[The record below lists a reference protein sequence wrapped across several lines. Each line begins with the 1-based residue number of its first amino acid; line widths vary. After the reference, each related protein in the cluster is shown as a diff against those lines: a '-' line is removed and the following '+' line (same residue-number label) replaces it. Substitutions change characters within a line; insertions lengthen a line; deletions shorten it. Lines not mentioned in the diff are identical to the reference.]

1 MAWGKGAYYGMA
13 IGYVIEFV
21 MICKFFIVGLFYHGI
36 GFLAFLGLIL
46 WFQYATIKNNRYEI
60 NGDNL
65 IVRCFADEARIYPI
79 DKIQKIVFVDLG
91 TDWQSIEPRRFG
103 LEDRESFVNT
113 LIEINPNIIVEK
125 EETKI
130 KEE

>member
-1 MAWGKGAYYGMA
+1 MERTFK
-13 IGYVIEFV
+13 
-21 MICKFFIVGLFYHGI
+21 MIYFDRKY
-36 GFLAFLGLIL
+36 
-46 WFQYATIKNNRYEI
+46 IK
-60 NGDNL
+60 
-65 IVRCFADEARIYPI
+65 
-79 DKIQKIVFVDLG
+79 
-91 TDWQSIEPRRFG
+91 SIEPRRFG